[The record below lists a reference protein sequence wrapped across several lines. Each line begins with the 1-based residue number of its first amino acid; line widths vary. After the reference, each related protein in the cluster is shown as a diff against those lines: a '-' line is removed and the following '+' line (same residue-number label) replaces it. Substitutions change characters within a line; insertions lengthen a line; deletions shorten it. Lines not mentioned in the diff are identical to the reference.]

1 MYLAR
6 ILFELVCACFFFL
19 FVCLKIKSSIHPLS
33 QLDSSQPLTIGILKS
48 QGITQWAKSPKK
60 QSVGVYF
67 FFAFGNFA
75 HWEIIVSVH
84 IRVIKI

>member
-1 MYLAR
+1 
-6 ILFELVCACFFFL
+6 
-19 FVCLKIKSSIHPLS
+19 VCLKIKSSIHPLS

-60 QSVGVYF
+60 QSVGVYCILSAKLTKTHF